1 MAVVRRSAHMN
12 VMVDAAEKAGRS
24 LIRDFGEIENL
35 QVSKKGPGNF
45 VTAADHK
52 SEKLIRE
59 LLAKAR
65 PKYGFLMEESGE
77 IKGEDAGN
85 RWIVDPLDGTMNFLH
100 GIPHWSVSIALEM
113 GGELIAGVI
122 YDPVK
127 DEMFWAEKGLGAY
140 MNNRRITVAGR
151 QSLPDTAVAI
161 QTQSHGSVEGMQE
174 LLQSG
179 MLVRAMGS
187 TCLDLCYVACGRLD
201 AMYKAKISGGLWD
214 VAAGVVLVREARGI
228 VTDRNNGKN
237 FGNGGSIVAAN
248 APLHTEL
255 MKRVKPAATK
265 PAQKASTAS

>member
-1 MAVVRRSAHMN
+1 MAIVRRSAHMN
-12 VMVDAAEKAGRS
+12 VMIDAAEKAGRS
-24 LIRDFGEIENL
+24 LVRDFGEVENL

-45 VTAADHK
+45 VSTADHK
-52 SEKLIRE
+52 AEKIIRE
-59 LLAKAR
+59 QLTKAR
-65 PKYGFLMEESGE
+65 PRYSFLMEESGE
-77 IKGEDAGN
+77 TKGEDATS
-85 RWIVDPLDGTMNFLH
+85 RFIVDPLDGTMNFLH

-113 GGELIAGVI
+113 EGELVAGVI

-151 QSLPDTAVAI
+151 QLLTDTAVAI
-161 QTQSHGSVEGMQE
+161 QSRSHSSVEGMDE

-214 VAAGVVLVREARGI
+214 VAAGVVLVREARGV
-228 VTDRNNGKN
+228 VTDRSNGKN
-237 FGNGGSIVAAN
+237 FDNGGSIVAAN

-255 MKRVKPAATK
+255 MKRVKPSAAK
-265 PAQKASTAS
+265 PVQKASTAS

>member
-1 MAVVRRSAHMN
+1 MAIVRRSAHMN
-12 VMVDAAEKAGRS
+12 VMVDTAEKAGRS

-59 LLAKAR
+59 LLTKAR
-65 PKYGFLMEESGE
+65 PRYGFLMEESGE
-77 IKGEDAGN
+77 IKGEDATS

-113 GGELIAGVI
+113 EGELVAGVI

-151 QSLPDTAVAI
+151 QMLSDTAVAI
-161 QTQSHGSVEGMQE
+161 QTQSHSSVEGMQE

-179 MLVRAMGS
+179 MLVRSMGS
-187 TCLDLCYVACGRLD
+187 TCLDLCYVACGRFD

-228 VTDRNNGKN
+228 VTDRNHGKK
-237 FGNGGSIVAAN
+237 FDNGGSIVAAN
-248 APLHTEL
+248 APLHGEL
-255 MKRVKPAATK
+255 MKRVKPTASK
-265 PAQKASTAS
+265 PEQKASSAS

>member
-59 LLAKAR
+59 LLTKAR
-65 PKYGFLMEESGE
+65 PKYGFLMEEAGE

-113 GGELIAGVI
+113 DGELIAGVI

-161 QTQSHGSVEGMQE
+161 QTQSHSSVEGMQE

-179 MLVRAMGS
+179 MLVRSMGS
-187 TCLDLCYVACGRLD
+187 TCLDLSYVACGRLD

-228 VTDRNNGKN
+228 VTDCDHGKN
-237 FGNGGSIVAAN
+237 FGIGGSIVAAN
-248 APLHTEL
+248 APLHAEL
-255 MKRVKPAATK
+255 MKRVKPAAPK
-265 PAQKASTAS
+265 PAQKASSAS

>member
-1 MAVVRRSAHMN
+1 MAIVRRSAHMN
-12 VMVDAAEKAGRS
+12 VMVDTAEKAGRS

-35 QVSKKGPGNF
+35 QVSRKGPGNF

-59 LLAKAR
+59 LLTKAR

-77 IKGEDAGN
+77 IKGEDASC

-113 GGELIAGVI
+113 DGELVAGVI

-151 QSLPDTAVAI
+151 QALSDTAVAI
-161 QTQSHGSVEGMQE
+161 QTQSHSSVEGMQD
-174 LLQSG
+174 LLQTG
-179 MLVRAMGS
+179 MLVRSMGS
-187 TCLDLCYVACGRLD
+187 TCLDLCYVACGRFD

-228 VTDRNNGKN
+228 VTDRNHGKK
-237 FGNGGSIVAAN
+237 FDNGGSIVAAN
-248 APLHTEL
+248 APLHGEL
-255 MKRVKPAATK
+255 MKRVKPAAGK
-265 PAQKASTAS
+265 PEQKASTAS